1 MSSGLPWGL
10 ALTSGVNTYLP
21 LFMLALFARF
31 AHVVE
36 LSPRFAWLASDEAII
51 ILGALALTELLAQ
64 KFPVLDNIWDFLHT
78 LLRPLA
84 GALAAGATLNTQQG
98 FETVA
103 GMVVGGTLAAAA
115 HSTKSGLRLMS
126 TSKSFGTANL
136 VLSLGEDAAVVVGT
150 LLSVYAPWVMLG
162 IVLLF
167 VLLFA
172 LIGPRVVRTL
182 LFDLGVLGS
191 WLKWLCGRV
200 LRRRPPASLDESLL
214 EPSPEKLA
222 ELRAQLEPG
231 EELIGTLRGWK
242 RSKRGPRAAWMLVT
256 SRRVVFIEN
265 RIFRR
270 PKIEGIRYADLAVTR
285 QQNLILF
292 LKLDLL
298 TRQHESHTLSLRKT
312 QAHFGQMALEKV
324 QDYSGGGNQRKTP
337 AGDVEKARQ
346 SITWIPSSEPSKSPL
361 G

>member
-1 MSSGLPWGL
+1 MISGLPWGL

-31 AHVVE
+31 THLVQ
-36 LSPRFAWLASDEAII
+36 LSPRFQWLASDEAIF

-64 KFPVLDNIWDFLHT
+64 KFPVLDNVWDFLHT

-98 FETVA
+98 FEMVA
-103 GMVVGGTLAAAA
+103 GMLVGGTLAAAA

-172 LIGPRVVRTL
+172 LVGPRFVRSL
-182 LFDLGVLGS
+182 LFNLAVVGGWLS
-191 WLKWLCGRV
+191 WLWGRV
-200 LRRRPPASLDESLL
+200 SRRRLPASLQESLL
-214 EPSPEKLA
+214 EPTPEKLLK
-222 ELRAQLEPG
+222 LRGQLEPG
-231 EELIGTLRGWK
+231 EELLGALRGWK
-242 RSKRGPRAAWMLVT
+242 RSNRGPRAAWVLVT
-256 SRRVVFIEN
+256 TRRVVFIEN
-265 RIFRR
+265 RILRR
-270 PKIEGIRYADLAVTR
+270 PKIEGIRYPDLAVAR
-285 QQNLILF
+285 QQNLALF
-292 LKLDLL
+292 LKLELL

-312 QAHFGQMALEKV
+312 QARYGQMALEKV
-324 QDYSGGGNQRKTP
+324 QELSGRGHQM
-337 AGDVEKARQ
+337 EKPQGRTSDLALQ
-346 SITWIPSSEPSKSPL
+346 LHQNTS
-361 G
+361 